1 MATFQKVALLGKGA
15 LGSVLLTELLKAQY
29 TVTVLTRSIASL
41 GDLPTGATAKEVDY
55 ASVSSLTAAL
65 QGHDIV
71 ISTVSPS
78 AIPLQKPAI
87 DAAIQA
93 GVKRFIPAEFGAMT
107 SDPEGKK
114 LPFHAPAVEIHEYLA
129 AKADADEIE
138 YTAFAVG
145 GFLEMLFTV
154 PLVVDFEKR
163 AVALYDG
170 GVHGFSVS
178 RLSTVA
184 KAVVASLGSSDET
197 RNRLVRVH
205 DTVLT
210 QRKVYDIV
218 RKWTPGET
226 WTETQVDAEAA
237 VQSILGQLAKG
248 FHFSL
253 VPALFAAAF
262 MSGKYGG
269 EYEGVDNELLGL
281 GLMSD
286 EEVEEFGL
294 ALRAQQ

>member
-1 MATFQKVALLGKGA
+1 M
-15 LGSVLLTELLKAQY
+15 
-29 TVTVLTRSIASL
+29 
-41 GDLPTGATAKEVDY
+41 
-55 ASVSSLTAAL
+55 
-65 QGHDIV
+65 
-71 ISTVSPS
+71 ISTVSPA
-78 AIPLQKPAI
+78 AIPFQKPAI

-129 AKADADEIE
+129 GKADAGKIE
-138 YTAFAVG
+138 YTVFAVG
-145 GFLEMLFTV
+145 GFLEMLFTS

-170 GVHGFSVS
+170 GMHGFSVS

-184 KAVVASLGSSDET
+184 KAVVASMDKAEKT
-197 RNRLVRVH
+197 KNRLVRVH
-205 DTVLT
+205 DAILT

-226 WTETQVDAEAA
+226 WTETEVDAEAA
-237 VQSILGQLAKG
+237 VQSALGQLAKG
-248 FHFSL
+248 FDPAL
-253 VPALFAAAF
+253 VATLFAAAF
-262 MSGKYGG
+262 LSGKYGS
-269 EYEGVDNELLGL
+269 EYKEVDNDLFGL

-286 EEVEEFGL
+286 EEVEEFGR
-294 ALRAQQ
+294 ALRAGNS

>member
-1 MATFQKVALLGKGA
+1 
-15 LGSVLLTELLKAQY
+15 
-29 TVTVLTRSIASL
+29 
-41 GDLPTGATAKEVDY
+41 
-55 ASVSSLTAAL
+55 
-65 QGHDIV
+65 
-71 ISTVSPS
+71 
-78 AIPLQKPAI
+78 
-87 DAAIQA
+87 
-93 GVKRFIPAEFGAMT
+93 MT

-114 LPFHAPAVEIHEYLA
+114 LPFHAPVVEIHEYLA
-129 AKADADEIE
+129 AKADAGEIE

-184 KAVVASLGSSDET
+184 KAVVASLGKSDET
-197 RNRLVRVH
+197 KNRLVRVH

-226 WTETQVDAEAA
+226 WTETRVDAEAA

-248 FHFSL
+248 VDFSL

-269 EYEGVDNELLGL
+269 EYNEVDNELLGL

>member
-1 MATFQKVALLGKGA
+1 MG
-15 LGSVLLTELLKAQY
+15 ELP
-29 TVTVLTRSIASL
+29 VGV
-41 GDLPTGATAKEVDY
+41 TAKEVDY
-55 ASVSSLTAAL
+55 ASVSSLTTAL
-65 QGHDIV
+65 QGHDLV

-129 AKADADEIE
+129 GKADAGEIE
-138 YTAFAVG
+138 YTVFAVG
-145 GFLEMLFTV
+145 GFLEMLFTI

-163 AVALYDG
+163 AVALHDG

-184 KAVVASLGSSDET
+184 KAVVASLGKAEET

-205 DTVLT
+205 DKVLS

-226 WTETQVDAEAA
+226 WTETEVDAEAA
-237 VQSILGQLAKG
+237 VQSLLGQLQNG
-248 FHFSL
+248 FNPDL

-262 MSGKYGG
+262 LSGKYGS
-269 EYEGVDNELLGL
+269 EYADVDNELLGL

-294 ALRAQQ
+294 AFRQQ